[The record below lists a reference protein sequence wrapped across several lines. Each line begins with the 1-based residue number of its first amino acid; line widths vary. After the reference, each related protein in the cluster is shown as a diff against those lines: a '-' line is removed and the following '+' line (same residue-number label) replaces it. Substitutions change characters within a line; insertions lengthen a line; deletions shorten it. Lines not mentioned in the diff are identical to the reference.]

1 MIPLTDN
8 PLAFLHEDAYGFRPF
23 VEQLDA
29 AVAQA
34 RPLPLTVGVFGAWG
48 TGKSSFLGM
57 WSDLLAEQPRNRQV
71 RFNPWKY
78 DRKVEVWAAL
88 LHTILGELKKEERL
102 REKAGRLARAA
113 TWLSL
118 RAGLGSA
125 ATLATAG
132 IVRPE
137 HVNELLDTFAQNDAD
152 EYSQVNTF
160 EDEFAEAV
168 EEFVGPEG
176 RLVVF
181 VDDLDRCTPE
191 AAMTVLE
198 SLKLF
203 VGHARCVFVLALDVD
218 VLAAVATN
226 KFGVDLKG
234 APEEAISGMNYL
246 EKIVQLPFFLP
257 DVEFATLRATLAPYV
272 EGLGGNEAFWELVR
286 VGLGTNPRRVKRFV
300 NVLNLAVAALGWDTG
315 PAETATGGQDPHWKQ
330 LQLAELLII
339 RGQHRAFFRTLTQHP
354 EAWQL
359 LERAGGDMARP
370 GGGRDLALS
379 QLPPY
384 LRPFAD
390 DAALM
395 SLLDTRPG
403 GRYEHPP
410 APGPDEVVRLFSTLH
425 RAAGPLP
432 DEQSSVAPPQPA

>member
-1 MIPLTDN
+1 MPRPRGHRREPDRARHAAGRPGGRLADRGVAPAAAAAERRRLPGPRRRPHRLTRRSARRPGGTPSDPGARGRHAGGGRAVSGSGHFARPAPAPWRTGPIIGPGNRPTQGAHVIPLTDN

-234 APEEAISGMNYL
+234 AP
-246 EKIVQLPFFLP
+246 
-257 DVEFATLRATLAPYV
+257 
-272 EGLGGNEAFWELVR
+272 
-286 VGLGTNPRRVKRFV
+286 RRRS
-300 NVLNLAVAALGWDTG
+300 
-315 PAETATGGQDPHWKQ
+315 
-330 LQLAELLII
+330 
-339 RGQHRAFFRTLTQHP
+339 RG
-354 EAWQL
+354 
-359 LERAGGDMARP
+359 
-370 GGGRDLALS
+370 
-379 QLPPY
+379 
-384 LRPFAD
+384 
-390 DAALM
+390 
-395 SLLDTRPG
+395 
-403 GRYEHPP
+403 
-410 APGPDEVVRLFSTLH
+410 
-425 RAAGPLP
+425 
-432 DEQSSVAPPQPA
+432 